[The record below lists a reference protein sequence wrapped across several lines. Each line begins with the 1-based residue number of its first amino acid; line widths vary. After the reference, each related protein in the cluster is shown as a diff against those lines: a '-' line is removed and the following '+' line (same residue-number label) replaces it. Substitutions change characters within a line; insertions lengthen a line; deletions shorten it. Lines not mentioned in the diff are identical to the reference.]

1 MKIIDGCYFVEP
13 ETAEEVK
20 LANEVIL
27 KFREE
32 KLREEHRQRC
42 KMAIS
47 SAISDV
53 ISQIGLAETKNI
65 VRELNRELRL
75 MKNQAENV

>member
-1 MKIIDGCYFVEP
+1 MIIDNCYVVMP
-13 ETAEEVK
+13 ENAEEVK

-27 KFREE
+27 KLRED
-32 KLREEHRQRC
+32 KLRAEHRQKC
-42 KMAIS
+42 KMIIS

-65 VRELNRELRL
+65 VRELNRELRE
-75 MKNQAENV
+75 MKNQTENV